1 MKSNQCRSLPPSTSG
16 WVASEV
22 ANPCLYPAPMRRHE
36 HLEHPIA
43 IGRFGAPTGHLHS
56 RTTRCDRPPGDLSLL
71 SADRLIQTAA
81 HHQVAAQAVTHRL
94 DRLGLR
100 SALPRRP
107 SRRALRSPTRSISTP
122 STGFPA
128 RSPPPSVLNAA
139 SGLGEHLDSLVSS
152 PSRGGRRRSRSATEC
167 SWSPKRLAAS
177 PAAVWSP
184 PSRTG

>member
-43 IGRFGAPTGHLHS
+43 IGRSSAPTGHLHS
-56 RTTRCDRPPGDLSLL
+56 RTTRYDRPPGDLS
-71 SADRLIQTAA
+71 SPSTDRLIQTDA
-81 HHQVAAQAVTHRL
+81 HHQVAAQAVTQLSERGAAVTA
-94 DRLGLR
+94 D
-100 SALPRRP
+100 PRP

-139 SGLGEHLDSLVSS
+139 SGLGEHLDGLVSS
-152 PSRGGRRRSRSATEC
+152 PSRGGRRWSRSATEC